1 METIETIRKRRSVR
15 KFTDE
20 EICQNDIS
28 LLKEAL
34 LRSPSSRNRNP
45 WKFYFVQNKELLQK
59 LSLCKPSGAD
69 FVSQAKLAV
78 VVCGNENVCDVWIE
92 DTSIASVILQLAAHS
107 IGLGTCWVQIRN
119 RRYNEEVLSQ
129 DYIKNLLNIENNLQ
143 ILSIIA
149 IGHPAQTPKPL
160 EYGELQF
167 DKIKDIL

>member
-1 METIETIRKRRSVR
+1 METIETIRNRRSVR

-20 EICQNDIS
+20 EIGENDIL

-45 WKFYFVQNKELLQK
+45 WKFYFVQNKELLKK

-78 VVCGNENVCDVWIE
+78 VVCGDENVCDVWIE
-92 DTSIASVILQLAAHS
+92 DASIASVILQLAAHS

-119 RRYNEEVLSQ
+119 RRYNEETFSQ

-143 ILSIIA
+143 VLSIIA
-149 IGHPAQTPKPL
+149 IGRPAQTPKPL
-160 EYGELQF
+160 EYDNLQF
-167 DKIKDIL
+167 DKIKDVL